1 MVCPLQSGGCQR
13 MRRKGDLC
21 PVVLLNTD
29 TSASSPVG
37 VPGSL
42 ASVVQERLC

>member
-1 MVCPLQSGGCQR
+1 MVCPLQSGGCHR
-13 MRRKGDLC
+13 MRKKGDLC

-37 VPGSL
+37 VSGSL